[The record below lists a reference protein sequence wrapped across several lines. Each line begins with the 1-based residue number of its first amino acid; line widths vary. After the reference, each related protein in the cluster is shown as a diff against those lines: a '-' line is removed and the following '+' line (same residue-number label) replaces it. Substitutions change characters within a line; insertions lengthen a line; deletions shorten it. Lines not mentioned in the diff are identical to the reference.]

1 MDLLIDPNE
10 WDVVFINGACPVVSE
25 RVDVVS
31 QRLGVRL
38 RTFLT
43 EWFVNTT
50 YGIPYMQQILGKK
63 VPKEVVDQI
72 MQTNIL
78 AENGVA
84 EILSFNSTLS
94 TSRVYS
100 LTFKVRCTDN
110 TNVTVTLNEL
120 GV

>member
-1 MDLLIDPNE
+1 MDLLINPDT
-10 WDVVFINGACPVVSE
+10 WDLVFVNGACPVVNE
-25 RVDVVS
+25 RVDVVV

-38 RTFLT
+38 RTFLE
-43 EWFVNTT
+43 EWFINTT
-50 YGIPYMQQILGKK
+50 YGIPYLQRLLGKK

-72 MQTNIL
+72 MQENIL
-78 AENGVA
+78 AEEGVA
-84 EILSFNSTLS
+84 EIISFNSTLS
-94 TSRVYS
+94 TSRIYA